1 MMSRITNVIFFSIMI
16 TMNYLANAL
25 PLNGKST
32 GALSDQYLN
41 LFVPAGITF
50 SIWGIIY
57 LLLIIF
63 MVLQFLPK
71 YAEAVK
77 RISPF
82 ILLNFGLNALWIF
95 VWHYEYVVA
104 SVLVML
110 GLLYSL
116 IQINRTLNAHSFE
129 YAKITFGVY
138 LGWICIATI
147 ANFTTLFVDIQ
158 WNAFAIPHEYWTI
171 AMILIGCAIVALA
184 MVKLN
189 LYLAFSVCWAFLG
202 IYLKRQADYP
212 AIAYFALTALVVLA
226 LFFIALQFKR
236 RNSKV

>member
-1 MMSRITNVIFFSIMI
+1 MISRITNVLFFGIMI
-16 TMNYLANAL
+16 IMNYLANAL

-32 GALSDQYLN
+32 GALSDQYSN

-57 LLLIIF
+57 LLLLIF
-63 MVLQFLPK
+63 IVLQFLPT
-71 YAEAVK
+71 YGEVVK

-82 ILLNFGLNALWIF
+82 IVLNFGLNALWIF
-95 VWHYEYVVA
+95 VWHYEFVVA

-116 IQINRTLNAHSFE
+116 IQINKELNVYSFE

-147 ANFTTLFVDIQ
+147 ANFTTLLIDIQ
-158 WNAFAIPHEYWTI
+158 WNAFTIPHEYWT
-171 AMILIGCAIVALA
+171 MIMIGVGVIIVAA
-184 MVKLN
+184 TMAKLN
-189 LYLAFSVCWAFLG
+189 RYVAFSVCWAFLG

-212 AIAYFALTALVVLA
+212 AIAYFAVTALVVLA
-226 LFFIALQFKR
+226 LFFIALQFR
-236 RNSKV
+236 IRNSKV

>member
-1 MMSRITNVIFFSIMI
+1 MNLRLANILFFSIMI
-16 TMNYLANAL
+16 VMNYLANAL

-32 GALSDQYLN
+32 GALSDQYPN

-57 LLLIIF
+57 LLLLIF
-63 MVLQFLPK
+63 SILQFLPK
-71 YAEAVK
+71 YADAVK
-77 RISPF
+77 KISPF
-82 ILLNFGLNALWIF
+82 ILLNFGLNAVWIF
-95 VWHYEYVVA
+95 VWHYEYVVL

-116 IQINRTLNAHSFE
+116 IQINKVLNQHSFE
-129 YAKITFGVY
+129 YAKVTFGIY

-158 WNAFAIPHEYWTI
+158 WDAFSIPHEYWAI
-171 AMILIGCAIVALA
+171 AMIAIGCVIVAVA
-184 MVKLN
+184 MIKLN
-189 LYLAFSVCWAFLG
+189 PYLGISVCWAFLG

-212 AIAYFALTALVVLA
+212 LIAYFAVSALVVLA
-226 LFFIALQFKR
+226 LFFLALQFKK